1 MLDHGVPFRL
11 NSRVR
16 RIVAPNPGVMTGAGT
31 NTYLLGDEQ
40 VAVLDPG
47 PAIPSHIDAILD
59 TAGDRI
65 RWVVCTHT
73 HTDHSP
79 AWQAIAEATGA
90 QPIGASAPDNMFQDE
105 TFVPAAELVH
115 DDVLATDE
123 FTLRA
128 VHTPGHVSNHYCFFL
143 EEERMLF
150 AGDHIMNGSTV
161 VIVPPSGDMKAYI
174 ESLQLLLRYP
184 LRLIAPGHGD
194 AIPYD
199 FELNAGQMGPR
210 GNPVASRLV
219 READVILA
227 LGTRLG
233 FNSTFY
239 SYDNINVDARIIQ
252 VELEPTAIGRYFPVS
267 VGIWGDAGSVATQM
281 INQMEGRQSLAE
293 VQQWTD
299 QFKRDREAYRSE
311 RDAKADRPQCFR
323 GV

>member
-31 NTYLLGDEQ
+31 NTYLLGDEE

-47 PAIPSHIDAILD
+47 PAIAEHIDAILE

-65 RWVVCTHT
+65 RWIVCTHT
-73 HTDHSP
+73 HPDHSP

-90 QPIGASAPDNMFQDE
+90 EPIGASPADDMFQDDS
-105 TFVPAAELVH
+105 FHPARELQH

-128 VHTPGHVSNHYCFFL
+128 VHTPGHVSNHFCFFL
-143 EEERMLF
+143 EEEQMLF

-184 LRLIAPGHGD
+184 LRLIAPGHGEVMED
-194 AIPYD
+194 SKAIVEWLVNHRLQRERKVIAGLRQLGRSSLDELVKVVYD
-199 FELNAGQMGPR
+199 DVDR
-210 GNPVASRLV
+210 GLHDMAKLSLSAHLIKLQREHRAVHH
-219 READVILA
+219 EADGAWEMFEI
-227 LGTRLG
+227 
-233 FNSTFY
+233 
-239 SYDNINVDARIIQ
+239 
-252 VELEPTAIGRYFPVS
+252 
-267 VGIWGDAGSVATQM
+267 
-281 INQMEGRQSLAE
+281 
-293 VQQWTD
+293 
-299 QFKRDREAYRSE
+299 
-311 RDAKADRPQCFR
+311 
-323 GV
+323 